1 MTQETKMIVGI
12 GIATVALFAGIVFA
26 VSKTSP
32 APVTSQI
39 ADEQVLVREDSYK
52 IATPTAT
59 VTMVEFADFQ
69 CEACRAAQPGVKL
82 LLEDYKGKVNF
93 VSRYFPLP
101 GHQHSRLAAQAVEA
115 AGEQGKIW
123 EMQDMLF
130 DRQDEWG
137 SDAKPATRAQVM
149 EYFLGYA
156 KTLNLNVDQFKQGI
170 ESGKF
175 EAKVSRDFADAEAL
189 KLTGTPSFFIN
200 GKKVLESPSYP
211 NLKKRIDEALA
222 STANS
227 Q

>member
-12 GIATVALFAGIVFA
+12 GLGTLAIFAAIVFA
-26 VSKTSP
+26 VTKTSP
-32 APVTSQI
+32 APAVSQI
-39 ADEQVLVREDSYK
+39 ADEKILVREDSYK
-52 IATPTAT
+52 ITTSTAT

-82 LLEDYKGKVNF
+82 LLEDYKGKLNF

-115 AGEQGKIW
+115 AGEQGKVW

-130 DRQDEWG
+130 ERQDEWG

-156 KTLNLNVDQFKQGI
+156 KTLGLNVDQFKQAI

-175 EAKVSRDFADAEAL
+175 DAKISRDFADAEAL
-189 KLTGTPSFFIN
+189 NLTGTPTFFIN
-200 GKKVLESPSYP
+200 GKKVVEAPSYQ
-211 NLKKRIDEALA
+211 NLKKYIDAALVK
-222 STANS
+222 
-227 Q
+227 

>member
-12 GIATVALFAGIVFA
+12 GLGTLAVFAAIVFA
-26 VSKTSP
+26 VTKTSP
-32 APVTSQI
+32 APAVSQI
-39 ADEQVLVREDSYK
+39 ADEKILVREDSYR
-52 IATPTAT
+52 ITTSTAT

-69 CEACRAAQPGVKL
+69 CEACRAAQPGVRL
-82 LLEDYKGKVNF
+82 LLEDYKGKLNF

-115 AGEQGKIW
+115 AGEQGKVW

-130 DRQDEWG
+130 ERQDEWG

-156 KTLNLNVDQFKQGI
+156 KTLGLNVDQFKQAI

-175 EAKVSRDFADAEAL
+175 DAKISRDFVDAEAL
-189 KLTGTPSFFIN
+189 NLTGTPTFFIN
-200 GKKVLESPSYP
+200 GKKVVEAPSYQ
-211 NLKKRIDEALA
+211 NLKKYIDAALVK
-222 STANS
+222 
-227 Q
+227 

>member
-12 GIATVALFAGIVFA
+12 GLGTLAIFAAIVFA
-26 VSKTSP
+26 VTKTSP
-32 APVTSQI
+32 APVVSQI
-39 ADEQVLVREDSYK
+39 VDEKVLVREDSYK
-52 IATPTAT
+52 ISTSTAT

-82 LLEDYKGKVNF
+82 LLEDYKGKINF

-115 AGEQGKIW
+115 AGEQGKVW
-123 EMQDMLF
+123 EIQDMLF
-130 DRQDEWG
+130 EKQDEWG
-137 SDAKPATRAQVM
+137 GDAKPATKAQVM

-156 KTLNLNVDQFKQGI
+156 RTLGLNVDQFKQAI

-175 EAKVSRDFADAEAL
+175 EAKISRDFADAEAL
-189 KLTGTPSFFIN
+189 NLTGTPTFFIN
-200 GKKVLESPSYP
+200 GKKMLEAPSYA
-211 NLKKRIDEALA
+211 NLKKAVDQALA
-222 STANS
+222 

>member
-12 GIATVALFAGIVFA
+12 GLGTLAIFAAIVFA
-26 VSKTSP
+26 VTKTSP
-32 APVTSQI
+32 APAVSQV
-39 ADEQVLVREDSYK
+39 ADEKILVREDSYR
-52 IATPTAT
+52 ITTSTAT

-69 CEACRAAQPGVKL
+69 CEACRAAQPGVRL
-82 LLEDYKGKVNF
+82 LLEDYKGKLNF

-115 AGEQGKIW
+115 AGEQGKVW

-130 DRQDEWG
+130 ERQDEWG

-156 KTLNLNVDQFKQGI
+156 KTLGLNVDQFKQSI

-175 EAKVSRDFADAEAL
+175 DAKISRDFADAEAL
-189 KLTGTPSFFIN
+189 NLTGTPTFFIN
-200 GKKVLESPSYP
+200 GKKVVEAPSYQ
-211 NLKKRIDEALA
+211 NLKKYIDAALVK
-222 STANS
+222 
-227 Q
+227 

>member
-12 GIATVALFAGIVFA
+12 GLGTLAVFAAIVFA
-26 VSKTSP
+26 VTKTSP
-32 APVTSQI
+32 APAVSQV
-39 ADEQVLVREDSYK
+39 ADEKILVREDSYK
-52 IATPTAT
+52 IATSTAT
-59 VTMVEFADFQ
+59 VTIVEFADFQ

-115 AGEQGKIW
+115 AGEQGKVW

-130 DRQDEWG
+130 EKQEEWG
-137 SDAKPATRAQVM
+137 GDAKPATKVQVM

-156 KTLNLNVDQFKQGI
+156 RTLGLNIDQFKQGI

-175 EAKVSRDFADAEAL
+175 EAKISRDFADAEAL
-189 KLTGTPSFFIN
+189 NLTGTPTFFIN
-200 GKKVLESPSYP
+200 GKKLVEAPSYA
-211 NLKKRIDEALA
+211 NLKKAVDQALVK
-222 STANS
+222 
-227 Q
+227 

>member
-12 GIATVALFAGIVFA
+12 GLGTLAVFAAIVFA
-26 VSKTSP
+26 VTKTSP
-32 APVTSQI
+32 APAVSQI
-39 ADEQVLVREDSYK
+39 ADEKILVREDSYK
-52 IATPTAT
+52 ITTSTAT

-69 CEACRAAQPGVKL
+69 CEACRAAQPGVRL
-82 LLEDYKGKVNF
+82 LLEDYKGKLNF

-115 AGEQGKIW
+115 AGEQGKVW

-130 DRQDEWG
+130 ERQDEWG

-156 KTLNLNVDQFKQGI
+156 KTLGLNVDQFKQAI

-175 EAKVSRDFADAEAL
+175 DAKISRDFVDAEAL
-189 KLTGTPSFFIN
+189 NLTGTPTFFIN
-200 GKKVLESPSYP
+200 GKKVVEAPSYQ
-211 NLKKRIDEALA
+211 NLKKYIDAALVK
-222 STANS
+222 
-227 Q
+227 